1 RRSTCPA
8 PFGRAWEILVPFP
21 RVLAE
26 ESTIATNFSHSPE
39 KTLPPHI
46 KGPFYPESG
55 WDRLKVL
62 FVRDEHLPVP
72 EEIDYIYRSAA
83 SGAIIGW
90 IYGGIPAFYHAKQRY
105 ISQSHA
111 DIYYNWFD
119 AVQSACR
126 AAIQGFIW
134 YGWWWSWKTAIFVTL
149 FNTVSTGLN
158 VYRNKNAI
166 SHFVVA
172 GAATGSL
179 FRIHLGLSSLVVG
192 GIIGA
197 ILGAPFGITLMAILK
212 FQGETVWDRK
222 WKDQKELYESKLNE
236 WKARLLV
243 IDAVTEEFESNI
255 GKNQSERDTEKIEE
269 LLNLPRK
276 PSSATDSKDGD

>member
-1 RRSTCPA
+1 MERPQKTCLRRV
-8 PFGRAWEILVPFP
+8 WEALVPFP

-26 ESTIATNFSHSPE
+26 ESTIATDSSCSPE

-55 WDRLKVL
+55 WDRLKEL
-62 FVRDEHLPVP
+62 IVRDKRLPVP
-72 EEIDYIYRSAA
+72 EEIDYIYKSAA
-83 SGAIIGW
+83 SGAIVGW

-111 DIYYNWFD
+111 EIYYNRFD
-119 AVQSACR
+119 AVQSAHR
-126 AAIQGFIW
+126 AAIRGFIR
-134 YGWWWSWKTAIFVTL
+134 YGWRWSWRTAVFVTL

-179 FRIHLGLSSLVVG
+179 FRIHLGLSSLVAG
-192 GIIGA
+192 GLTGA
-197 ILGAPFGITLMAILK
+197 ILGAPFGITLMAIQK

-222 WKDQKELYESKLNE
+222 QKERKEQYESKLSE
-236 WKARLLV
+236 WKARLHV
-243 IDAVTEEFESNI
+243 TDAVTEEFQSNFR
-255 GKNQSERDTEKIEE
+255 KNQSKRDAERIEE
-269 LLNLPRK
+269 LLNLPRN
-276 PSSATDSKDGD
+276 PSSTIDSKDGE

>member
-1 RRSTCPA
+1 SGASPGPSELGRTRSE
-8 PFGRAWEILVPFP
+8 R
-21 RVLAE
+21 
-26 ESTIATNFSHSPE
+26 
-39 KTLPPHI
+39 
-46 KGPFYPESG
+46 
-55 WDRLKVL
+55 
-62 FVRDEHLPVP
+62 LPVP

-111 DIYYNWFD
+111 EIYYNRFD
-119 AVQSACR
+119 AVQSAHR
-126 AAIQGFIW
+126 AAIRGFIR
-134 YGWWWSWKTAIFVTL
+134 YGWRWSWRTAIFVTL

-179 FRIHLGLSSLVVG
+179 FRIHLGLSSLVAG

-197 ILGAPFGITLMAILK
+197 ILGAPFGITLMAIQK

-222 WKDQKELYESKLNE
+222 QKDRKELYESKLNE

-243 IDAVTEEFESNI
+243 TDAVTEEFQSNI
-255 GKNQSERDTEKIEE
+255 GKNQSERDAERIEE
-269 LLNLPRK
+269 LLNLPRN
-276 PSSATDSKDGD
+276 PSSTTDSKDGD